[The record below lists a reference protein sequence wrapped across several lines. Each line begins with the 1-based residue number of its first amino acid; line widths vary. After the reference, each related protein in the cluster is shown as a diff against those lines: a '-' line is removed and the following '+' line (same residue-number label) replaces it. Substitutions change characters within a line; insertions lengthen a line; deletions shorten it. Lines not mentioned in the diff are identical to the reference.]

1 MSVWETRELPSKF
14 WGKVLAGRERDLTRD
29 RFKQIAG
36 LVKETSKDTKR
47 VMETLL
53 SKM

>member
-1 MSVWETRELPSKF
+1 MTSGF
-14 WGKVLAGRERDLTRD
+14 NGKHWAPQKRKLTAD

-36 LVKETSKDTKR
+36 LVKETTKDTKR